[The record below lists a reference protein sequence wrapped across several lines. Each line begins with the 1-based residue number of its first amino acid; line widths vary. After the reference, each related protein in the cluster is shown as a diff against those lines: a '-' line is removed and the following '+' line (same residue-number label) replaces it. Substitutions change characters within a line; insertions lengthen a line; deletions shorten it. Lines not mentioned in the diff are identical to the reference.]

1 MLHALV
7 AMALAGTGQAASA
20 DFIVES
26 TRDERIRGVI
36 SQISADGAVQLLGG
50 PSIRGAEIVT
60 LRRPGAPPPLPHD
73 RPHLFFGN
81 GDRVVGRLLSIEK
94 ERVRFAADF
103 GGTAELTIPLSALT
117 AIWLSPRAA
126 TLAGHSDGL
135 RTLNSPRRHDIVQ
148 LVNGDALLGT
158 INSLL
163 PDGPLRV
170 EVGGQMVDVPRE
182 RLDALLFNS
191 ELARSTKPREPYHRL
206 TLQNGTR
213 LSLTQVSANG
223 ETLSGTTL
231 FRELVHIPWSEIATL
246 NTLGGAA
253 VYLSDLKPLRYEA
266 KPFLGVKWP
275 LSVDRS
281 VAGGDL
287 RLGGGT
293 FDRGV
298 GLHSACVLTYSVPKK
313 CLRFE
318 AAIGLDEETGRR
330 GSVTVQVSA
339 DGHRLL
345 DPMLEIDGSDAPR
358 ELRLALPAGTKEL
371 AIEVG
376 FGRGGDIQDHLNLA
390 DARFIVPR

>member
-1 MLHALV
+1 MLHALF
-7 AMALAGTGQAASA
+7 ALALAGTEQAPSP

-26 TRDERIRGVI
+26 TREERIRGVVARL
-36 SQISADGAVQLLGG
+36 STDGAVQLLDG
-50 PSIRGAEIVT
+50 PSIGGAEVVT
-60 LRRPGAPPPLPHD
+60 LRRSGAPPRLPHD
-73 RPHLFFGN
+73 RPHLLFGN

-103 GGTAELTIPLSALT
+103 GGAAELTIPLSALT

-126 TLAGHSDGL
+126 MLAGHSDGQ
-135 RTLNSPRRHDIVQ
+135 RALNSPRRQDVVQ
-148 LVNGDALLGT
+148 LVNGDALLGS
-158 INSLL
+158 IVSVP
-163 PDGPLRV
+163 PDGPLRL
-170 EVGGQMVDVPRE
+170 EVGGQTVDVPRE
-182 RLDALLFNS
+182 RLDALLFSS
-191 ELARSTKPREPYHRL
+191 ELARSAKPREAYHRL

-231 FRELVHIPWSEIATL
+231 FRELVRIPWSEVAAL

-266 KPFLGVKWP
+266 RPFLGVKWP
-275 LSVDRS
+275 VVVDRS

-293 FDRGV
+293 FDRGI
-298 GLHSACVLTYSVPKK
+298 GLHSACVLTYSVPKQS
-313 CLRFE
+313 LRFE
-318 AAIGLDEETGRR
+318 ATIGLDEETGRR
-330 GSVTVQVSA
+330 GSVTIQVSA
-339 DGHRLL
+339 DGRRLL
-345 DPMLEIDGSDAPR
+345 DPVLEIDGSDAPR

-376 FGRGGDIQDHLNLA
+376 FSRGGDIQDHLNLA
-390 DARFIVPR
+390 EARFIVPR